1 MAETESADNGTYCVL
16 TTSIYVTVTISSNP
30 SCVGDEY
37 DIRKLSLV
45 ECFGT
50 SN

>member
-16 TTSIYVTVTISSNP
+16 TTNIYVTVTISSNP
-30 SCVGDEY
+30 NCVGDEH

-45 ECFGT
+45 ERFGNST
-50 SN
+50 